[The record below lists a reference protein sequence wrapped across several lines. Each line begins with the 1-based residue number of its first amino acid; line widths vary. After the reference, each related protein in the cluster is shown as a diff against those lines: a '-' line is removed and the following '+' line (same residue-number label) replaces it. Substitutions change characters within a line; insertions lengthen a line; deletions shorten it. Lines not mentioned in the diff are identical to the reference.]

1 MYAPLIGKKKKEIDR
16 NHSWGNPGVALT
28 RQRLYINYLK
38 YVHRAKGNHRQRT
51 VGNREYYVLI
61 NREYP

>member
-1 MYAPLIGKKKKEIDR
+1 MYDPLIGKKKKEIDR

-51 VGNREYYVLI
+51 VGNR
-61 NREYP
+61 